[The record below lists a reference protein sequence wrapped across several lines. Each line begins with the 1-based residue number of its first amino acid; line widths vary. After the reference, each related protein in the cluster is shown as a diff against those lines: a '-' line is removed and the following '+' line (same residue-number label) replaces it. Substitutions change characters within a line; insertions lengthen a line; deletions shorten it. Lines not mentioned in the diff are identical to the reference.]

1 LVGETPHRVFL
12 PGASLN
18 AAMLKAPRYYHWLLI
33 FGLSIIWGFGFYLIA
48 IALRSFP
55 PLTLV
60 TLRLIFG
67 AFTLVIV
74 MRIKGLSLPRERL
87 WWGYFSLLAL
97 MGNLLPFSLIAW
109 AETKIPSSQAGL
121 IMALMP
127 ITTMVLSHYLVA
139 HERLTLRRTSGVLLG
154 FCGVMVLMAAQVNG
168 MGGGSLWPQLA
179 CVLATVA
186 YAVNSVYVKRLPEI
200 NGLVAGAGTL
210 LAGSLLLAPVALVID
225 QPWTLEVSVTS
236 WMAIVALGAVATGLA
251 TWIFFVVIHECGPNF
266 LSIINYI
273 IPAISFA
280 AGVVLLSEPA
290 SLSQFAGLT
299 LICMGIAISQPRN
312 RRKRRSPET

>member
-1 LVGETPHRVFL
+1 
-12 PGASLN
+12 
-18 AAMLKAPRYYHWLLI
+18 MLKAPRYYHWLLI
-33 FGLSIIWGFGFYLIA
+33 SLLAIIWGFAFYLIA
-48 IALRSFP
+48 IALRSLP

-60 TLRLIFG
+60 ALRLVFG
-67 AFTLVIV
+67 ALTLIVV
-74 MRIKGLSLPRERL
+74 MRVKGLSLPREPL
-87 WWGYFSLLAL
+87 WWLYFSLLAL

-127 ITTMVLSHYLVA
+127 ITTMVLAHYLVA
-139 HERLTLRRTSGVLLG
+139 HERLTPRRASGVLLG
-154 FCGVMVLMAAQVNG
+154 FCGVMVLMGGQVLKG
-168 MGGGSLWPQLA
+168 MGGDSLWPQLA
-179 CVLATVA
+179 CVLATIS
-186 YAVNSVYVKRLPEI
+186 YAVNAVYIKRIPKI
-200 NGLVAGAGTL
+200 NGLVAGAGSL
-210 LAGSLLLAPVALVID
+210 IAGSFLLAPVALFVD

-236 WMAIVALGAVATGLA
+236 WMAIVALGVVATGLA
-251 TWIFFVVIHECGPNF
+251 TWIYFFVVNECGPNF

-290 SLSQFAGLT
+290 SLSQFAGLM

-312 RRKRRSPET
+312 LTID

>member
-1 LVGETPHRVFL
+1 
-12 PGASLN
+12 
-18 AAMLKAPRYYHWLLI
+18 M
-33 FGLSIIWGFGFYLIA
+33 LSIVWGFGFYLIA

-60 TLRLIFG
+60 TLRLVFG
-67 AFTLVIV
+67 AFTLIIV
-74 MRIKGLSLPRERL
+74 MYLKGLSLPRDPL

-97 MGNLLPFSLIAW
+97 VGNLLPFSLIAW
-109 AETKIPSSQAGL
+109 AETNIPSSQAGL

-127 ITTMVLSHYLVA
+127 ITTMVLAHYFVA
-139 HERLTLRRTSGVLLG
+139 HERLTPRRASGVLLG
-154 FCGVMVLMAAQVNG
+154 FLGVLVLMGAQTIEGIGV
-168 MGGGSLWPQLA
+168 GSLLPQLA

-186 YAVNSVYVKRLPEI
+186 YAVNTVYVKRLPKI
-200 NGLVAGAGTL
+200 NGLVAGAGSL
-210 LAGSLLLAPVALVID
+210 IAGSFLLAPVALVVD
-225 QPWTLEVSVTS
+225 QPWALEVSATS
-236 WMAIVALGAVATGLA
+236 WLAIVTLGAVGTGLA
-251 TWIFFVVIHECGPNF
+251 TWVYFVVIHECGPNF

-290 SLSQFAGLT
+290 SLAQFAGLL

-312 RRKRRSPET
+312 RRKQQAPEI

>member
-1 LVGETPHRVFL
+1 
-12 PGASLN
+12 
-18 AAMLKAPRYYHWLLI
+18 MLKTPRYYHWLLI
-33 FGLSIIWGFGFYLIA
+33 FILATVWGFAFYLIA

-67 AFTLVIV
+67 AITLVIV

-87 WWGYFSLLAL
+87 WWWYFSLLAL
-97 MGNLLPFSLIAW
+97 MGNLLPFLLITW
-109 AETKIPSSQAGL
+109 AETRIPSSQAGL

-127 ITTMVLSHYLVA
+127 ITTMVLAHYLVA
-139 HERLTLRRTSGVLLG
+139 HERLTSRRASGVLLG
-154 FCGVMVLMAAQVNG
+154 FCGVLVLMGAQVLKG
-168 MGGGSLWPQLA
+168 IGGGGLWPQLA

-186 YAVNSVYVKRLPEI
+186 YAVNTVYIKRLPNI
-200 NGLVAGAGTL
+200 NGLVAGTGTL
-210 LAGSLLLAPVALVID
+210 IAGSLLLGPIALVVD

-236 WMAIVALGAVATGLA
+236 WMAIIALGVVATGLA
-251 TWIFFVVIHECGPNF
+251 TWVYFFVINECGPNF

-273 IPAISFA
+273 VPAISFA

-290 SLSQFAGLT
+290 SLSQFAGLI
-299 LICMGIAISQPRN
+299 LICMGIAISQPR
-312 RRKRRSPET
+312 RGKKSTDH